1 MANTTFSGPIRAG
14 NIRNTVGTTVGT
26 DVANVGYVIMGQG
39 TVVTLTNQNAA
50 TYQTNMVIPAN
61 SRIVNVIVDLST
73 AANTTTNISIGDTV
87 GGNTTIVNALASGT
101 SAGLKTITTQG
112 GGTGE
117 WDNIGTTDLKLTVT
131 SSANTTTGIVN
142 ITVMYMQA
150 FHTVIQP

>member
-1 MANTTFSGPIRAG
+1 
-14 NIRNTVGTTVGT
+14 
-26 DVANVGYVIMGQG
+26 
-39 TVVTLTNQNAA
+39 
-50 TYQTNMVIPAN
+50 MVIPAN